1 MRSRVSAGPDIP
13 ALDGR
18 SPLHLIEAGELDRVA
33 RLDAALEHPSANEGA
48 GVGVAARSGVTSAL
62 GAGTT
67 L

>member
-33 RLDAALEHPSANEGA
+33 RLDAALEHPSASEGA
-48 GVGVAARSGVTSAL
+48 GVGVARSGVTSAL